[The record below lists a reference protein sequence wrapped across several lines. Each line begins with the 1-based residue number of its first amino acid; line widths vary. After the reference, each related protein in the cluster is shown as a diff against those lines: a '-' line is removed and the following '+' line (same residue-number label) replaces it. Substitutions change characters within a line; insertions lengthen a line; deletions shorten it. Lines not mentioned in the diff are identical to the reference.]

1 MTQISAVQQRVVM
14 PRYLNDNGDLFGGDA
29 MKWMDEVAY
38 LAAHKY
44 TDQKLVTVTVEK
56 IRFLKPVKE
65 GDFIEIKAEV
75 NEVRG
80 LRLMIK
86 VVIEKGIQNQE
97 KQITAIDAM
106 FVFAAVDE
114 RGRPVRL

>member
-1 MTQISAVQQRVVM
+1 MIIAMQQRVVM

-38 LAAHKY
+38 IAARKY
-44 TDQKLVTVTVEK
+44 TDQKIVTVTVEK
-56 IRFLKPVKE
+56 IRFLKPVKD

-75 NEVRG
+75 KEVMG
-80 LRLMIK
+80 ARLMIK
-86 VVIEKGIQNQE
+86 VLIEKGIQNSKE
-97 KQITAIDAM
+97 LVTVMDAM
-106 FVFAAVDE
+106 FVFAALDE